1 MPHSHQ
7 QQLVPTP
14 LHPHHHPNPF
24 FPQIK
29 RYVRK
34 FSAHVSTLPLP
45 YHSPSPPAAVAVP
58 CYPNGAAAPYPYPAT
73 RVCVCVQRAPT
84 RQTRHPCCKGNHTH
98 THTHGRVCNH
108 KGTFLGEQGKQPCL
122 PRSFAPRAARRNGK
136 KKIKMSG
143 PEGWALEFI
152 SELIATTAVAVAV
165 AAVRRGE

>member
-98 THTHGRVCNH
+98 THTHMGVCVTTRAH
-108 KGTFLGEQGKQPCL
+108 FLGSKGSSRVYREASRLVPREGMGKRKSRCL
-122 PRSFAPRAARRNGK
+122 GLRAGRLSLFLSLLRRR
-136 KKIKMSG
+136 
-143 PEGWALEFI
+143 L
-152 SELIATTAVAVAV
+152 LLLLLLL
-165 AAVRRGE
+165 